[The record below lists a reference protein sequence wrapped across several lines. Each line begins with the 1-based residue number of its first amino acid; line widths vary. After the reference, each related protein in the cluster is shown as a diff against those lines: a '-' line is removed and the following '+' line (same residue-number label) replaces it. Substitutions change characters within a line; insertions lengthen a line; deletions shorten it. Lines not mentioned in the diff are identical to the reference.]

1 MVDVL
6 RKRAVFLDRDGVIIE
21 TKVEFGRPIA
31 IRKKD
36 EIKIL
41 GDATKAI
48 KLLLNLGFELVII
61 TNQPDVANG
70 ITPLKHVNQIH
81 KEISRLT
88 GLRHFYICPHADSD
102 SCECR
107 KPKPGLLISASEN
120 LNLDLNGSFLI
131 GDRWRDI
138 ASGQNAGCRCY
149 FIDYGYNE
157 AQPNPPFTRV
167 RTLLEAATL
176 ICSEV

>member
-1 MVDVL
+1 VL
-6 RKRAVFLDRDGVIIE
+6 PKRAVFLDRDGVIIE

-31 IRKKD
+31 IRKKN
-36 EIKIL
+36 EIKML
-41 GDATKAI
+41 GDATKGI
-48 KLLLNLGFELVII
+48 KLLLNSGFELVII
-61 TNQPDVANG
+61 TNQPDVAKG
-70 ITPLKHVNQIH
+70 ITPIEHVNQIH

-88 GLRHFYICPHADSD
+88 GLKHFYICSHADSD

-120 LNLDLNGSFLI
+120 LNLDLDNSFLI

-138 ASGQNAGCRCY
+138 ASGQKAGCRCY

-167 RTLLEAATL
+167 HTLFEAATL